1 MAWTI
6 TGEFVESCSC
16 NMLCP
21 CWYGVE
27 ELMIM
32 DQGWC
37 GSPWLIRIEE
47 GESNGVDISGCN
59 VVLTTFFPGPTLFS
73 GDGTGRVYLDSGTT
87 NDQRR
92 ELAAIFTAKRGGP
105 LEVIG
110 ALVNKWLPVHIT
122 EIEVTAE
129 NGTIKAEVGDY
140 GSIVSKRMVNEAGD
154 TVSLQNAGFA
164 LVWNFSNN
172 IAEMA
177 PSKGTAWHDPDF
189 PLAWEGR
196 SGAVGQFTWN
206 VT

>member
-1 MAWTI
+1 MAWAI

-37 GSPWLIRIEE
+37 ASPWLIRIEE

-59 VVLTTFFPGPTLFS
+59 VVLVTFFPGPTLFS

-92 ELAAIFTAKRGGP
+92 ELEAIFTAKRGGP

-110 ALVNKWLPVHIT
+110 ALVNKWLPVQIT
-122 EIEVTAE
+122 EIEVSGE

-164 LVWNFSNN
+164 LVWNFRDY

-177 PSKGTAWHDPDF
+177 PSDGTVWHDPDF